1 MRANLVPGEMLENE
15 VHTYYLRPPTW
26 PPKLVGHL
34 AFISLSGPGC
44 AKLGLAGWNATPN
57 GGPYPIWRLTDG
69 RIKCCVVFD
78 VVPEGDA
85 ISFLTPQTRLLS
97 FSTSSGPID
106 EFGGSFCLSHS
117 GLQSVPQNS
126 YIPSTL
132 ICTGVKKGR
141 ILTSR
146 VQHGHAANEQRIAMA
161 TLKLEIGNHD
171 TGILSLRALCPFPL
185 LWSVSK
191 GQFSVVCTVE
201 IFPGPVDVGRMSGA
215 SKIMVWHLIQRFE
228 FTRSPHSTHEEDWAG
243 VAN

>member
-1 MRANLVPGEMLENE
+1 MAYKHSHAIMGLRWLLSTYDQGGLAVAGFRYNNDTAVCDGKLEKRN
-15 VHTYYLRPPTW
+15 
-26 PPKLVGHL
+26 
-34 AFISLSGPGC
+34 IIGC
-44 AKLGLAGWNATPN
+44 AKLGLAGRNATSN
-57 GGPYPIWRLTDG
+57 GGPYPNWRLTDG

-85 ISFLTPQTRLLS
+85 ISFLTLALFLHEFWADRRVWGLILLVS
-97 FSTSSGPID
+97 FGASICATKIHTFLPP
-106 EFGGSFCLSHS
+106 LS
-117 GLQSVPQNS
+117 
-126 YIPSTL
+126 
-132 ICTGVKKGR
+132 
-141 ILTSR
+141 
-146 VQHGHAANEQRIAMA
+146 RIAMA

-171 TGILSLRALCPFPL
+171 TGVLSLRALCPFPL

-191 GQFSVVCTVE
+191 GQFSVVRTVE